1 MPLTLPDSV
10 LQRLKQAKRVVALTG
25 GGMAAASKVPSFRE
39 AHTGEWAQY
48 DVSELATVQAYLR
61 NPRMVWEW
69 YEHRR
74 RTAEAAEPNAA
85 HYALVDLE
93 QHYPTFTLITQTIDG
108 LHWRAGSRDLIELNG
123 CLRRSRCYEA
133 GHIIS
138 AWEDVGESP
147 PRCPHCGS
155 MLRPGVVMFGE
166 GLPEWEL
173 RAARAAVEQCDVF
186 VCVGDVGAIEPV
198 SSFPFAAKRVGAL
211 LLSIDAENSIY
222 TLLADH
228 VIEQPLSEALP
239 ELVRLVVGE
248 IGELDAAAF
257 PIEP

>member
-1 MPLTLPDSV
+1 MPLTLPNTV
-10 LQRLKQAKRVVALTG
+10 LQRLKNARRVVALTG

-39 AHTGEWAQY
+39 AHSGEWAQY
-48 DVSELATVQAYLR
+48 DVSELATVQAFLR
-61 NPRMVWEW
+61 NPRLVWEW

-74 RTAEAAEPNAA
+74 RTAEAAEPSQA

-123 CLRRSRCYEA
+123 CLRRSRCFEA

-138 AWEDVGESP
+138 TWEDVGESP

-155 MLRPGVVMFGE
+155 ILRPGVVLFGE

-173 RAARAAVEQCDVF
+173 RRARAAVEQCEVF
-186 VCVGDVGAIEPV
+186 MCIGDVGAIEPIA
-198 SSFPFAAKRVGAL
+198 SYPFIARRNGAL
-211 LLSIDAENSIY
+211 VLAIDAENSIY
-222 TLLADH
+222 TMMADH
-228 VIEQPLSEALP
+228 VISEPLGGALP
-239 ELVRLVVGE
+239 ELVRLVAGEVSELQAGE
-248 IGELDAAAF
+248 I
-257 PIEP
+257 